1 MMFIVAKLADAV
13 LMPGNLLVELLV
25 LGVLLVAFGARRTG
39 RTLVVAVTVLCVALT
54 LLPVSQWVITPLE
67 NRFPQPELPAHID
80 GIILLGGAV
89 SIGRTIAHNQVA
101 LNDMAGRITETL
113 ALALRYPDAKVL
125 ISGGDAGI
133 VPRGFSE
140 ADATRRLLVE
150 DGLDEH
156 RILAETRSRDTYENA
171 VYSKEL
177 AQPQPGQNWVL
188 VTSANH
194 MPRAVGSFRAVGFDV
209 IPYPVDYDTG
219 PDMSIGDDFA
229 GDLRVLGW
237 ATHEWIG
244 LVDYR
249 LRGRIAELFP
259 GPAPISAV
267 SAR

>member
-1 MMFIVAKLADAV
+1 
-13 LMPGNLLVELLV
+13 
-25 LGVLLVAFGARRTG
+25 
-39 RTLVVAVTVLCVALT
+39 
-54 LLPVSQWVITPLE
+54 
-67 NRFPQPELPAHID
+67 
-80 GIILLGGAV
+80 
-89 SIGRTIAHNQVA
+89 
-101 LNDMAGRITETL
+101 
-113 ALALRYPDAKVL
+113 
-125 ISGGDAGI
+125 
-133 VPRGFSE
+133 
-140 ADATRRLLVE
+140 
-150 DGLDEH
+150 
-156 RILAETRSRDTYENA
+156 
-171 VYSKEL
+171 
-177 AQPQPGQNWVL
+177 
-188 VTSANH
+188 